1 MTKAEE
7 FKQKAA
13 IARSKTPATLKY
25 EALLEDIDQ
34 AAKAGMV
41 ALPQTKYTVEG
52 LQYTRGMMGGAML
65 DYNKLY
71 DEQEEIYDL
80 LRQDDNQICASGKKN
95 YTKALLYPNRD
106 LQLLGEATLT
116 PGKNA
121 LQLTLSDILGKEVNA
136 TYLLT
141 IY

>member
-13 IARSKTPATLKY
+13 IARSKTPATLRY

-80 LRQDDNQICASGKKN
+80 LRKDGFDVRITDPELPSTLDIN
-95 YTKALLYPNRD
+95 
-106 LQLLGEATLT
+106 LT
-116 PGKNA
+116 PEARERIEMTKRC
-121 LQLTLSDILGKEVNA
+121 IEKEV
-136 TYLLT
+136 L
-141 IY
+141 IVWDPEEFDK

>member
-80 LRQDDNQICASGKKN
+80 LRKDGFDVRVSDPELPSTLDIN
-95 YTKALLYPNRD
+95 
-106 LQLLGEATLT
+106 LT
-116 PGKNA
+116 PEARERIEMTKRCIEKQV
-121 LQLTLSDILGKEVNA
+121 LIVWDPEEFDK
-136 TYLLT
+136 
-141 IY
+141 

>member
-7 FKQKAA
+7 FKKKAA

-71 DEQEEIYDL
+71 DDQEEIYEL
-80 LRQDDNQICASGKKN
+80 LRNDGFEVRITDPELPSTLDIN
-95 YTKALLYPNRD
+95 
-106 LQLLGEATLT
+106 LT
-116 PGKNA
+116 PEVRERIEMTKRC
-121 LQLTLSDILGKEVNA
+121 IEKEV
-136 TYLLT
+136 L
-141 IY
+141 IVWDPEEFDK

>member
-65 DYNKLY
+65 DYNKIY

-80 LRQDDNQICASGKKN
+80 LRKDGFDVRITDPELPSTLDIN
-95 YTKALLYPNRD
+95 
-106 LQLLGEATLT
+106 LT
-116 PGKNA
+116 PEARERIEMTKRCIEKQV
-121 LQLTLSDILGKEVNA
+121 LIVWDPEEFDK
-136 TYLLT
+136 
-141 IY
+141 

>member
-80 LRQDDNQICASGKKN
+80 LRKDGFDVRLTDPELPSTLDIN
-95 YTKALLYPNRD
+95 
-106 LQLLGEATLT
+106 LT
-116 PGKNA
+116 PEARERIEMTKRCIEKQV
-121 LQLTLSDILGKEVNA
+121 LIVWDPEEFDK
-136 TYLLT
+136 
-141 IY
+141 

>member
-13 IARSKTPATLKY
+13 IARSKTPATLRY

-80 LRQDDNQICASGKKN
+80 LRKDGFDVRI
-95 YTKALLYPNRD
+95 TDPALPSTLDIN
-106 LQLLGEATLT
+106 LT
-116 PGKNA
+116 PEARERIEMTKRCIEKQV
-121 LQLTLSDILGKEVNA
+121 LIVWDPEEFDK
-136 TYLLT
+136 
-141 IY
+141 

>member
-52 LQYTRGMMGGAML
+52 LQYTRGMMGGAIL

-80 LRQDDNQICASGKKN
+80 LRKDGFDVRITDPELPSTLDIN
-95 YTKALLYPNRD
+95 
-106 LQLLGEATLT
+106 LT
-116 PGKNA
+116 PEARERIEMTKRCIEKQV
-121 LQLTLSDILGKEVNA
+121 LIVWDPEEFDK
-136 TYLLT
+136 
-141 IY
+141 

>member
-52 LQYTRGMMGGAML
+52 LQYTRGMIGGAML

-80 LRQDDNQICASGKKN
+80 LRKDGFDVRVSDPELPSTLDIN
-95 YTKALLYPNRD
+95 
-106 LQLLGEATLT
+106 LT
-116 PGKNA
+116 PEASERIEMTKRCIEKQV
-121 LQLTLSDILGKEVNA
+121 LIVWDPEEFDK
-136 TYLLT
+136 
-141 IY
+141 

>member
-13 IARSKTPATLKY
+13 IARSKTPATLRY

-80 LRQDDNQICASGKKN
+80 LRKDGFDVRITDPELPSTLDIN
-95 YTKALLYPNRD
+95 
-106 LQLLGEATLT
+106 LT
-116 PGKNA
+116 PEARERLEMTKRCIEKQV
-121 LQLTLSDILGKEVNA
+121 LIVWDPEEFDK
-136 TYLLT
+136 
-141 IY
+141 

>member
-13 IARSKTPATLKY
+13 IARSKTPATLRY

-80 LRQDDNQICASGKKN
+80 LRKDGFDVRITDPELPSTLDIN
-95 YTKALLYPNRD
+95 
-106 LQLLGEATLT
+106 LT
-116 PGKNA
+116 PEARERIEMTKRCIEKQV
-121 LQLTLSDILGKEVNA
+121 LIVWDPKEFDK
-136 TYLLT
+136 
-141 IY
+141 

>member
-13 IARSKTPATLKY
+13 IARSKTPATLRY

-80 LRQDDNQICASGKKN
+80 LRKDGFDVRITDPELPSTLDIN
-95 YTKALLYPNRD
+95 
-106 LQLLGEATLT
+106 LT
-116 PGKNA
+116 PEARERIEMTKRCIEKQV
-121 LQLTLSDILGKEVNA
+121 LIVLDPEEFDK
-136 TYLLT
+136 
-141 IY
+141 

>member
-13 IARSKTPATLKY
+13 IARSKTPATLRY

-80 LRQDDNQICASGKKN
+80 LRKDGFDVRLTDPELPSTLDIN
-95 YTKALLYPNRD
+95 
-106 LQLLGEATLT
+106 LT
-116 PGKNA
+116 PEARERIEMTKRCIEKQV
-121 LQLTLSDILGKEVNA
+121 LIVWDPEEFDK
-136 TYLLT
+136 
-141 IY
+141 

>member
-13 IARSKTPATLKY
+13 IARSKTPATLRY

-71 DEQEEIYDL
+71 AEQDEIYDL
-80 LRQDDNQICASGKKN
+80 LRKDGFEVRITDPELPSTLDIN
-95 YTKALLYPNRD
+95 
-106 LQLLGEATLT
+106 LT
-116 PGKNA
+116 PEARERIEMTKRCIEKQV
-121 LQLTLSDILGKEVNA
+121 LIVWDPEEFDK
-136 TYLLT
+136 
-141 IY
+141 

>member
-25 EALLEDIDQ
+25 EALLEDIYQ

-80 LRQDDNQICASGKKN
+80 LRKDGFDVRVSDPELPSTLDIN
-95 YTKALLYPNRD
+95 
-106 LQLLGEATLT
+106 LT
-116 PGKNA
+116 PEARERIEMTKRCIEKQV
-121 LQLTLSDILGKEVNA
+121 LIVWDPEEFDK
-136 TYLLT
+136 
-141 IY
+141 

>member
-80 LRQDDNQICASGKKN
+80 LRKDGFDVRVSDPELPSTLDIN
-95 YTKALLYPNRD
+95 
-106 LQLLGEATLT
+106 LT
-116 PGKNA
+116 PEARERIEMTKRCIEK
-121 LQLTLSDILGKEVNA
+121 QVFIVWDPEEFDK
-136 TYLLT
+136 
-141 IY
+141 

>member
-1 MTKAEE
+1 MTKADE

-65 DYNKLY
+65 DYKKLY

-80 LRQDDNQICASGKKN
+80 LRKDGFDVRITDPELPSTLDIN
-95 YTKALLYPNRD
+95 
-106 LQLLGEATLT
+106 LT
-116 PGKNA
+116 PEARERIEMTKRCIEKQV
-121 LQLTLSDILGKEVNA
+121 LIVWDPEEFDK
-136 TYLLT
+136 
-141 IY
+141 

>member
-71 DEQEEIYDL
+71 DDQEEIYEL
-80 LRQDDNQICASGKKN
+80 LRKDGFDVRITDPELPSTLDIN
-95 YTKALLYPNRD
+95 
-106 LQLLGEATLT
+106 LT
-116 PGKNA
+116 PEARERIEMTKRC
-121 LQLTLSDILGKEVNA
+121 IEKEV
-136 TYLLT
+136 L
-141 IY
+141 IVWDPEEFDK

>member
-13 IARSKTPATLKY
+13 IARSKTPATLRY

-80 LRQDDNQICASGKKN
+80 LRKDGFDVRITDPELPSTLDIN
-95 YTKALLYPNRD
+95 
-106 LQLLGEATLT
+106 LT
-116 PGKNA
+116 PEARERIEMTKRCIEKQV
-121 LQLTLSDILGKEVNA
+121 LIVWDPEEFDK
-136 TYLLT
+136 
-141 IY
+141 

>member
-1 MTKAEE
+1 MNKAEE

-80 LRQDDNQICASGKKN
+80 LRKDGFDVRITDPELPSTLDIN
-95 YTKALLYPNRD
+95 
-106 LQLLGEATLT
+106 LT
-116 PGKNA
+116 PEARERIEMTKRCIEKQV
-121 LQLTLSDILGKEVNA
+121 LIVWDPEEFDK
-136 TYLLT
+136 
-141 IY
+141 

>member
-80 LRQDDNQICASGKKN
+80 LCKDGFDVRITDPELPSTLDIN
-95 YTKALLYPNRD
+95 
-106 LQLLGEATLT
+106 LT
-116 PGKNA
+116 PEARERIEMTKRCIEKQV
-121 LQLTLSDILGKEVNA
+121 LIVWDPEEFDK
-136 TYLLT
+136 
-141 IY
+141 

>member
-1 MTKAEE
+1 MNKAEE

-52 LQYTRGMMGGAML
+52 LQYTRGMIGGGAML

-71 DEQEEIYDL
+71 EDQEEIYDL
-80 LRQDDNQICASGKKN
+80 LRKDGFDVRITDPELPSTLDIN
-95 YTKALLYPNRD
+95 
-106 LQLLGEATLT
+106 LT
-116 PGKNA
+116 PEARERIEMTKRYIEKQV
-121 LQLTLSDILGKEVNA
+121 LIVWDPEEFDK
-136 TYLLT
+136 
-141 IY
+141 

>member
-1 MTKAEE
+1 MNKAEE

-41 ALPQTKYTVEG
+41 ALHQTKYTVEG

-80 LRQDDNQICASGKKN
+80 LRKDGFDVRITDPELPSTLDIN
-95 YTKALLYPNRD
+95 
-106 LQLLGEATLT
+106 LT
-116 PGKNA
+116 PEARERIEMTKRCIEKQV
-121 LQLTLSDILGKEVNA
+121 LIVWDPEEFDK
-136 TYLLT
+136 
-141 IY
+141 

>member
-34 AAKAGMV
+34 AARAGMV

-80 LRQDDNQICASGKKN
+80 LRKDGFDVRITDPELPSTLDIN
-95 YTKALLYPNRD
+95 
-106 LQLLGEATLT
+106 LT
-116 PGKNA
+116 PEARERIDMTKRCIEKQV
-121 LQLTLSDILGKEVNA
+121 LIVWDPEEFDK
-136 TYLLT
+136 
-141 IY
+141 

>member
-80 LRQDDNQICASGKKN
+80 LRKDGFDVRITDPELPSTLDIN
-95 YTKALLYPNRD
+95 
-106 LQLLGEATLT
+106 LT
-116 PGKNA
+116 PEARERIEMTKRCIEKQV
-121 LQLTLSDILGKEVNA
+121 LIVWDPEEFDRP
-136 TYLLT
+136 
-141 IY
+141 

>member
-80 LRQDDNQICASGKKN
+80 LRKDGFDVRITDPELPSTLDIN
-95 YTKALLYPNRD
+95 
-106 LQLLGEATLT
+106 LT
-116 PGKNA
+116 PEARERIEMTKRCIEKQV
-121 LQLTLSDILGKEVNA
+121 LIVWDPEEFDK
-136 TYLLT
+136 
-141 IY
+141 